1 MCMMYNIDINEAV
14 TYKLHNM
21 DLTDNQIIMHYR
33 PDLAKNI
40 LGELVPNPFSQ
51 RNTRFFI
58 ITLQGGY

>member
-1 MCMMYNIDINEAV
+1 MCMMYNLDINEAV

-51 RNTRFFI
+51 RSTRF
-58 ITLQGGY
+58 LL